1 MNKILLC
8 DLSES
13 ERKEYC
19 AKYDIDIMMATCNC
33 PYPKDMNGITIFPST
48 NQLDNN
54 VKEQDNK
61 IKLLE
66 ETIIKQNKL
75 LEQIIN
81 QLSNPIIPTN
91 KSKKVNI

>member
-19 AKYDIDIMMATCNC
+19 EKNDINLEMATCNC

-48 NQLDNN
+48 NELDPKDDLINN
-54 VKEQDNK
+54 LQN
-61 IKLLE
+61 
-66 ETIIKQNKL
+66 TIAQQNGNIL
-75 LEQIIN
+75 NLHNSLSQIIT
-81 QLSNPIIPTN
+81 LLN
-91 KSKKVNI
+91 KNNIS